1 MHYAPCTIQ
10 NDQLVF
16 NGFNCRVLKE
26 NSIFLF
32 LTKDWCQPAKSS
44 GKNALGEKKTVTA
57 YHKDRTEHCHIDTDD
72 SSRFGQACQ
81 N

>member
-1 MHYAPCTIQ
+1 MHHALCNMQ

-16 NGFNCRVLKE
+16 NGFDCRALKE

-32 LTKDWCQPAKSS
+32 LTKDWSQSAKSC
-44 GKNALGEKKTVTA
+44 GKNAFGEKKTVTT

-72 SSRFGQACQ
+72 SSRFGQACR